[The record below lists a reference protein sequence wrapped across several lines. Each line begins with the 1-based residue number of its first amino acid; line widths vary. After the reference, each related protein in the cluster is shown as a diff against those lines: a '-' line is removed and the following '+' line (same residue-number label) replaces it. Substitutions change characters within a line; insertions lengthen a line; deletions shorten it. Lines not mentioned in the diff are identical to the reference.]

1 MENGGW
7 KGSSRGRFL
16 HSNNKSCEE
25 CGGRRRHDRAG
36 FLLMRQGTEFSFA
49 WNFRC
54 WPRSGFKVTDCDL
67 KRRSSSDVTSVATMH
82 GNSATQSLGKAC
94 CKLGT
99 SWVLG
104 RDSGVAIV
112 FSSYFLRI
120 LFVFS
125 WCFAFVLPRGLL
137 SRRPLI
143 SACCNLLTV
152 EPTHCHRRASRAR
165 EGRRSA
171 WPRFPSARSFL

>member
-1 MENGGW
+1 MKVKQKNAKTSPQVALPE
-7 KGSSRGRFL
+7 
-16 HSNNKSCEE
+16 
-25 CGGRRRHDRAG
+25 
-36 FLLMRQGTEFSFA
+36 
-49 WNFRC
+49 
-54 WPRSGFKVTDCDL
+54 KVT
-67 KRRSSSDVTSVATMH
+67 RSTAGPHRSPAVVPPGQHLPGTQRARGKGECRMH
-82 GNSATQSLGKAC
+82 EAGPMKARAEHLQSLGKAC

-152 EPTHCHRRASRAR
+152 EPAHCHRRASRAR